1 MKIFCLFLLPLTS
14 ALAGPEKWEK
24 AIARFEAAAAQNRPP
39 QGALLFVG
47 SSSIRLWDL
56 SAHFPKEATIN
67 RGFGGS
73 ELADSLHFAD
83 RIIIPHRPRVIFLYA
98 GDNDIAGGKS
108 AEEVTTDY
116 GEFVTKIQKALP
128 EAHLVFLPIKPSLA
142 RWAQWPEMEKANQLI
157 RKRAAQ
163 NPLLDYLDTATPM
176 LGPEG
181 RPEPDLF
188 RKDGL
193 HLNEKGYRLWSG
205 IVRRWLE
212 DFKEAGSPSGE

>member
-1 MKIFCLFLLPLTS
+1 MKILLLLVVTLMS
-14 ALAGPEKWEK
+14 ALGGPEKWEK
-24 AIARFEAAAAQNRPP
+24 DIARFEAAAAQNPPP

-47 SSSIRLWDL
+47 SSSIRMWDL
-56 SAHFPKEATIN
+56 SKHFPEETTIN

-108 AEEVTTDY
+108 AEQVTADY
-116 GEFVTKIQKALP
+116 GEFVTKIQQALP
-128 EAHLVFLPIKPSLA
+128 KTHLVFLPIKPSLS
-142 RWAQWPEMEKANQLI
+142 RWEQWPEMNKANGLI
-157 RKRAAQ
+157 RDKAAQ
-163 NPLLDYLDTATPM
+163 DPRLVYLDTATLM
-176 LGPEG
+176 LGQDG
-181 RPEPDLF
+181 RPQPDLF

-205 IVRRWLE
+205 VVRRWLQ
-212 DFKEAGSPSGE
+212 DFKAAGSPSGE